1 MIDISDFARADLRVA
16 EILSADGVPGADK
29 LYSLQVDMGGE
40 KRQLVAGLKPYYS
53 EREMKGKKIVVIA
66 NLKPAVIKGVQS
78 QGMLLAAQSGQ
89 RVSLLTVDRDVPAG
103 ARIV

>member
-16 EILSADGVPGADK
+16 EILSVESVPGADK
-29 LYSLQVDMGGE
+29 LYALQVDVGGE

-53 EREMKGKKIVVIA
+53 DSEMKGKKIVIIA

-89 RVSLLTVDRDVPAG
+89 KVSLLTVDKDVPAG
-103 ARIV
+103 AKVL